1 MRTSVLKGIFMYFLK
16 LFKMSLMPLF
26 QHLETCL
33 FLKCMITDISVVFN

>member
-1 MRTSVLKGIFMYFLK
+1 MYFLK

-33 FLKCMITDISVVFN
+33 FFFFFKCMITDISVVFN